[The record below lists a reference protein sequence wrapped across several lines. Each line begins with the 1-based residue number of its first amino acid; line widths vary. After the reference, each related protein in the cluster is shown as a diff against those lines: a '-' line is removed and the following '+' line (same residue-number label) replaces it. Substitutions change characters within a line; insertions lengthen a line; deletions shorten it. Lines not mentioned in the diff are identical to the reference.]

1 MSSTSLT
8 YLIAACVGVASL
20 ALWIW
25 LIVVPAW
32 TSFARVWQRLV
43 SLVLSVYV
51 LAAFIAL
58 GGLVAGAILWYY
70 DEISL

>member
-8 YLIAACVGVASL
+8 YLIVAVVGVISL
-20 ALWIW
+20 SLWIW

-43 SLVLSVYV
+43 AVVLSVYV

-58 GGLVAGAILWYY
+58 GGLVAAAVLWYY
-70 DEISL
+70 DEISF

>member
-43 SLVLSVYV
+43 SVVLSVYV
-51 LAAFIAL
+51 LAAFVAL